1 MKIAYNVEHL
11 PERKRGNR
19 KESEEVTALK
29 SFLADGRQRNMVFEY
44 NDAKEAKKRYD
55 SLRNF
60 RNANKL
66 QEVFDMYRADRF
78 DYQDQEPPSEEGLRE
93 VPMYFRECPRCGAH
107 LDPGEPCDC
116 REVEKEAA
124 PAATG
129 PTSRKWTQTQS
140 ISPSAGSQ
148 GLEVMPCR
156 TMN

>member
-78 DYQDQEPPSEEGLRE
+78 VCIIKTKTPPAKKVWRIST
-93 VPMYFRECPRCGAH
+93 
-107 LDPGEPCDC
+107 
-116 REVEKEAA
+116 
-124 PAATG
+124 PA
-129 PTSRKWTQTQS
+129 
-140 ISPSAGSQ
+140 SPVTAGK
-148 GLEVMPCR
+148 
-156 TMN
+156 

>member
-1 MKIAYNVEHL
+1 MNIAYNVEHL

-78 DYQDQEPPSEEGLRE
+78 VCIIKTKNPPAKK
-93 VPMYFRECPRCGAH
+93 V
-107 LDPGEPCDC
+107 
-116 REVEKEAA
+116 
-124 PAATG
+124 
-129 PTSRKWTQTQS
+129 
-140 ISPSAGSQ
+140 
-148 GLEVMPCR
+148 
-156 TMN
+156 